1 MNRFCRVTTTLSTL
15 LLLSIILVACGQVET
30 PIVEPTRTLPPSPTE
45 TPIQEVTEQ
54 PALEPTSEPMIL
66 MDGLNRQ
73 LSFTEPFQRI
83 VSLAPSNVEILF
95 AVGAGA
101 QLVGRDELS
110 DYPPEAMQVASIGS
124 TYGILNTEAIVAL
137 EPDLVLAAGTTPP
150 EQVQTLEDL
159 GMTVFLVPNPMDFEG
174 LYEDIRI
181 AGILT
186 GHEQQA
192 LALVDSLKAR
202 IDGVIERVA
211 EADRVSVYYEV
222 DGEVDPNNPWTT
234 GSGTF
239 QELLISTAAGINIA
253 SDLVGWQQISL
264 EELIIRDPQVMIY
277 EAGPWVTT
285 TLETILARPGW
296 SAISAV
302 ANGEIYPIDSSWVGR
317 PGPRLVDA
325 LEAIAVIL
333 HPELFE

>member
-1 MNRFCRVTTTLSTL
+1 MKQFFRVTTTLVTW
-15 LLLSIILVACGQVET
+15 LLLSAIFVACGQTAT
-30 PIVEPTRTLPPSPTE
+30 PKVEPTFTPPPPTTE
-45 TPIQEVTEQ
+45 ITTPQPTEQ
-54 PALEPTSEPMIL
+54 PTVESTSEWVIL
-66 MDGLNRQ
+66 MDGLGNE
-73 LSFTEPFQRI
+73 LIFTQPFQRI

-101 QLVGRDELS
+101 QVVGRDEFS
-110 DYPPEAMQVASIGS
+110 DYPPEAMGVASIGS
-124 TYGILNTEAIVAL
+124 TYGTLNTEVIIAL

-150 EQVQTLEDL
+150 EQIQMLQDL
-159 GMTVFLVPNPMDFEG
+159 GITAFLLPNPLDFEG
-174 LYEDIRI
+174 LYENLKTVGML
-181 AGILT
+181 A

-192 LALVDSLKAR
+192 LALADTLKAR
-202 IDGVIERVA
+202 VDGVIEGVA
-211 EADRVSVYYEV
+211 EADLVRVYYEV

-239 QELLISTAAGINIA
+239 QELLISTAGGVNIA

-264 EELIIRDPQVMIY
+264 EELIVRNPQVMIY

-285 TLETILARPGW
+285 TLETVLARPGW
-296 SAISAV
+296 NAIPSV
-302 ANGEIYPIDSSWVGR
+302 TNGQIYPIDSSWTGR

-325 LEAIAVIL
+325 LEAIAKIL